1 MVGELLCCHF
11 HSQETI
17 DEKMKIGDKKRTR
30 KSEELVKE
38 KISRENRTKQD
49 QRGTK
54 TADPFTFEPL

>member
-1 MVGELLCCHF
+1 
-11 HSQETI
+11 
-17 DEKMKIGDKKRTR
+17 MKIGDKKRTR